1 MLVQESQQLRTG
13 DQSRARSER
22 TATQRYELLSEGN
35 LTIFK
40 DTTTKAQ
47 IGKAVR
53 TTDSTKHVILGYN
66 EFSLSTLPVVE

>member
-1 MLVQESQQLRTG
+1 M
-13 DQSRARSER
+13 
-22 TATQRYELLSEGN
+22 LSEGN